1 MLQMLPELE
10 VLTQDLCVFMHVS
23 IWHISGPFA
32 SVLLCEL
39 RCQTDM
45 HGAAAAAAA
54 LAATR
59 LRPTSYLL
67 LSKPPQSIANKT
79 QLTN

>member
-10 VLTQDLCVFMHVS
+10 VLTQDLCVFMYVS

-45 HGAAAAAAA
+45 HGAAAAAA